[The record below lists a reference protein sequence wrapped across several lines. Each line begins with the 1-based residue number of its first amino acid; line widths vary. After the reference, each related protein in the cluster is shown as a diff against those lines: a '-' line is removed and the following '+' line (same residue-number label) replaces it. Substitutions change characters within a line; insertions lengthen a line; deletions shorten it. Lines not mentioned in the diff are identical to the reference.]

1 MSNITG
7 TSYFFDRARTRM
19 GALERGAEQ
28 LQEQIATGKRLT
40 TASQDAAA
48 WQRLQ
53 GLIQVQADTRSFSG
67 NIEVARSVLATT
79 DTTLGNITTG
89 LQRAHEL
96 ALRAASGSLSP
107 SDRAI
112 IAEEMSAIVAD
123 LDELADTKD
132 ARGLPLFDD
141 SAAAIP
147 VADGVNVV
155 TNESEGRVFGTIRA
169 TLSSYVTTLR
179 TGDNAAGLAAS
190 QTAIAALTSAS
201 ANVAS
206 IHGSIGA
213 RAARVEIVAAAAADS
228 AEVIAVER
236 KGIEATD
243 LTATIADLQKTM
255 TVLEATQASFSKLT
269 QLSIFNYLR

>member
-19 GALERGAEQ
+19 GALERGAEG

-53 GLIQVQADTRSFSG
+53 GLIRAQADNGAYTG
-67 NIEVARSVLATT
+67 NIELARSVLATT
-79 DTTLGNITTG
+79 DTTLGSIQTG

-96 ALRAASGSLSP
+96 ALRAASGSMSP

-123 LDELADTKD
+123 LEDLADTKD
-132 ARGLPLFDD
+132 ARGLPLFDGN
-141 SAAAIP
+141 AASIP
-147 VADGVNVV
+147 VADGVSVV
-155 TNESEGRVFGTIRA
+155 ANEDETRVFGTIRA
-169 TLSSYVTTLR
+169 TLSSYVTALR
-179 TGDNAAGLAAS
+179 SGDNA
-190 QTAIAALTSAS
+190 TAIAASNSAIAALGTAS

-206 IHGSIGA
+206 LQGSVGA
-213 RAARVEIVAAAAADS
+213 RAARVEIVAAAADDA
-228 AEVIAVER
+228 AEIIAVER

-269 QLSIFNYLR
+269 QLSLLNLLR